1 MIPDISQIGEFV
13 YSWDFDTDEYNE
25 WIEEADLD
33 NTEETLMD
41 YINNNVSFDIEF
53 LDNETFHC
61 FETETMSL
69 EEIEDEFGE
78 KLAQIVL
85 SDCMKDGEG
94 RMETALL
101 IDDEIDIN
109 NDQQLNDIAKKLLQ
123 HGEYHKNC
131 RGFILTDG
139 TVVYTPN
146 EHNQC
151 TIINGVKNTFHFISL
166 GNIRVLPNSIDIGK
180 EPTNAQRQV
189 LRQVISSYSNEELY
203 LDIMD
208 NGTEHGCK
216 YNNPNWQ
223 YVIGEIDRYF
233 REGIKPTGKNFYE
246 SKKNKTIII
255 TEEKEQK
262 LIADILTEAFY
273 PTSDMVLAIKT
284 YLDKN
289 FAKQELDSL
298 DNNGYPTKE
307 KTVMLLSKEKQP
319 LKTLNMKELLRLLD
333 DKFHK
338 MVSDDIDR
346 KKFLKQVIRDWYKNN
361 IKSNGIL
368 SVNHL

>member
-13 YSWDFDTDEYNE
+13 YSWDFDAN
-25 WIEEADLD
+25 
-33 NTEETLMD
+33 
-41 YINNNVSFDIEF
+41 
-53 LDNETFHC
+53 
-61 FETETMSL
+61 
-69 EEIEDEFGE
+69 
-78 KLAQIVL
+78 
-85 SDCMKDGEG
+85 
-94 RMETALL
+94 
-101 IDDEIDIN
+101 
-109 NDQQLNDIAKKLLQ
+109 
-123 HGEYHKNC
+123 
-131 RGFILTDG
+131 
-139 TVVYTPN
+139 
-146 EHNQC
+146 
-151 TIINGVKNTFHFISL
+151 
-166 GNIRVLPNSIDIGK
+166 
-180 EPTNAQRQV
+180 
-189 LRQVISSYSNEELY
+189 
-203 LDIMD
+203 
-208 NGTEHGCK
+208 
-216 YNNPNWQ
+216 
-223 YVIGEIDRYF
+223 
-233 REGIKPTGKNFYE
+233 E

-346 KKFLKQVIRDWYKNN
+346 KKFLKQVITDWYKNN